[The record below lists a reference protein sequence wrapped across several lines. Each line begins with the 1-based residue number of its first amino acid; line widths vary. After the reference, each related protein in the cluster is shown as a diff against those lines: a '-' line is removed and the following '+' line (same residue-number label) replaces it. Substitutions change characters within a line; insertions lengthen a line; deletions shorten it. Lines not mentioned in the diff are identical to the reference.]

1 MTSAGSPAF
10 EAGSHWIDKRV
21 VGPVAYVVEFRM
33 RMSEVL
39 TELVS
44 RDTRGEEII
53 TGTEDIERWTAWTR
67 LDYDAFLDGL
77 AMELATRYDQ
87 GRLPFGTCD
96 EIVNWFHGHHTATLD
111 TALPEVFLDVF
122 EAFDEGEY
130 YHGGDA
136 SEDPEKAYTRP
147 MIQEVLARGD
157 TREFSSA
164 PNSDASYAAPD
175 HRA

>member
-1 MTSAGSPAF
+1 
-10 EAGSHWIDKRV
+10 
-21 VGPVAYVVEFRM
+21 
-33 RMSEVL
+33 MSEVL

-44 RDTRGEEII
+44 RDARGEEII
-53 TGTEDIERWTAWTR
+53 TGREDIERWTAWTR

-96 EIVNWFHGHHTATLD
+96 EIVNWFYGHHTATFD
-111 TALPEVFLDVF
+111 TAPPEVFLDVF

-147 MIQEVLARGD
+147 MIKQVLARGD
-157 TREFSSA
+157 TRKFSSA
-164 PNSDASYAAPD
+164 PNSDASHAAPD